1 MTGRHRLQILG
12 LAACAAAV
20 VVTGARAQQGPPP
33 AARAARGD
41 WYWER
46 GPADLV
52 LEHGKIVTV
61 DSAQPRAEALAI
73 RDHRILAV
81 GSDAA
86 IARYVGPDTK
96 VVDLRGRLAIP
107 GFIDAHAHFMGLG
120 ESLKQLDLMGAPT
133 WQAIVRK
140 VAAAAKDAKPG
151 EWILGQ
157 GWHQAKWEH
166 PPRPNVEGLPLH
178 ASLDSVAPD
187 NPVLLEHASGHA
199 VFVNGKAL
207 ELAGI
212 TDATPDPEGGEIV
225 RDPDGH
231 AIGMLRDNAQGL
243 VRRVYRR
250 YLDRRTPEQVRAD
263 MAETVRL
270 ASRNAAST
278 GVTGFDDQGESFA
291 TIDFLK
297 RQVAEGKVPIRL
309 YVEVESMSPDSL
321 RRHLPGHW
329 IVGYGHDHLTVRAVG
344 EILSDGALG
353 THSAWFLKPYTDLPS
368 SSGLN
373 VTPMEQIRGEAEVAL
388 EDGFQ
393 VTVHAIGDRANRE
406 VLDTFQRIF
415 AEHPEAK
422 DLRWRIE
429 HAQHLDPAD
438 IPRFGSMHVIASMQ
452 TLHACSD
459 GPYVVKR
466 LGEARAKAGAYAWRK
481 LMDAGAII
489 ANGTDAPV
497 ERLDPI
503 PNFYCAVTRRL
514 ADGSTFFP
522 EERMT
527 REEALRSYTLNAAYA
542 LFEEHELGS
551 LTPGKLGDVVVLSRD
566 IMTIPADSIPT
577 TKVDLTIVGG
587 RVVYRRAGGAR

>member
-1 MTGRHRLQILG
+1 MRPCSYPPQVFG
-12 LAACAAAV
+12 LAVVAV
-20 VVTGARAQQGPPP
+20 AVLTSSLRAQQGPPP
-33 AARAARGD
+33 AIRTAHGD

-73 RDHRILAV
+73 RGHRILAV

-96 VVDLRGRLAIP
+96 VVDLQRPTGHSRLHRRARPLHGTGRIPQAAGPHGRPHLERHRGEGGR
-107 GFIDAHAHFMGLG
+107 G
-120 ESLKQLDLMGAPT
+120 
-133 WQAIVRK
+133 
-140 VAAAAKDAKPG
+140 
-151 EWILGQ
+151 GQ
-157 GWHQAKWEH
+157 EGRARRVD
-166 PPRPNVEGLPLH
+166 PRPAAGTRR
-178 ASLDSVAPD
+178 
-187 NPVLLEHASGHA
+187 SGSIPRIRTSRGYPSTPA
-199 VFVNGKAL
+199 WTRSARTTRCCWSTPAATPSFVNGKAL

-212 TDATPDPEGGEIV
+212 TDATPSPEGGEIV
-225 RDPDGH
+225 RDADGH

-250 YLDRRTPEQVRAD
+250 DLDRRTPDAGPRRTWPRRCGWPRTTRSPQ
-263 MAETVRL
+263 
-270 ASRNAAST
+270 

-297 RQVAEGKVPIRL
+297 RQVAAGKVPIRL

-321 RRHLPGHW
+321 ARHLPDYW
-329 IVGYGHDHLTVRAVG
+329 LVGYGDDHLTVRAVG

-353 THSAWFLKPYTDLPS
+353 THSAWFLKPYADLPS
-368 SSGLN
+368 TSGLN
-373 VTPMEQIRGEAEVAL
+373 VTPIARIRGEAEVAL
-388 EDGFQ
+388 RNGFQ

-438 IPRFGSMHVIASMQ
+438 IPRFGEMHVIASMQ

-459 GPYVVKR
+459 GPYVVTR
-466 LGEARAKAGAYAWRK
+466 LGEERAKAGAYAWRK
-481 LMDAGAII
+481 LHGRGRHHRQWHRRPGGAAGPDPQLLLRGHAQ
-489 ANGTDAPV
+489 AV
-497 ERLDPI
+497 ER
-503 PNFYCAVTRRL
+503 
-514 ADGSTFFP
+514 
-522 EERMT
+522 
-527 REEALRSYTLNAAYA
+527 EALLPR
-542 LFEEHELGS
+542 
-551 LTPGKLGDVVVLSRD
+551 RD
-566 IMTIPADSIPT
+566 DDP
-577 TKVDLTIVGG
+577 
-587 RVVYRRAGGAR
+587 